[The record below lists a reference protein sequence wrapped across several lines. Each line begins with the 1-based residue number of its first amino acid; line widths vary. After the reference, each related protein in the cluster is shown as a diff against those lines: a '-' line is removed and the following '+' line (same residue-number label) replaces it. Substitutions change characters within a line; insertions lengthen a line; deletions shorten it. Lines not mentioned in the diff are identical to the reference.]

1 MADVAENLNALH
13 KTVYNDGVPELVPNI
28 AVLQKDIKFE
38 PGKKTGD
45 YFEAA
50 VRLAL
55 PNGFTH
61 EVSDGTAGVYS
72 LNDAKAGTQKKAKVY
87 GYQTVLRDQLS
98 YDDAAKAAGGK
109 QAYKEGTSFFFE
121 GMQQAARKRAETQL
135 LYGGS
140 SIGEVLTYTGGD
152 PSVVIKL
159 AEWAPGIWSG
169 MLGAEI
175 DVHSGSTSTVRGSVT
190 IAAIDIENRKLTL
203 SGTVTGCAANDKIYF
218 KGAYG
223 KEMTGVHG
231 ILTNTGSLFNISA
244 ATYELWKANNVAITG
259 ALSFKA
265 VKKAIAK
272 AVGKGLMEDVNLY
285 VNPLG
290 WDDLAEDISSLR
302 TTDKGDIKRV
312 EIGHEEIVYVSQNGK
327 TIIKPHAMV
336 KEGYAYG
343 LCMPTW
349 HRIGA
354 CDFQMGVPGVDE
366 GNVFFH
372 LASKAGFEA
381 RGFMNQAIY
390 SESPGKSFYISGI
403 VNTTA

>member
-1 MADVAENLNALH
+1 MADVAENLNAIH
-13 KTVYNDGVPELVPNI
+13 KTVFAEGVPELVPNI
-28 AVLQKDIKFE
+28 AIIQKDIPYE
-38 PGKKTGD
+38 PGKKIGD

-61 EVSDGTAGVYS
+61 EVSDGSAGVYT

-98 YDDAAKAAGGK
+98 YDDAAKAVGSKA
-109 QAYKEGTSFFFE
+109 AYKDGTAFFFAGIQE
-121 GMQQAARKRAETQL
+121 SARKRKETML
-135 LYGGS
+135 LYGGVG
-140 SIGEVLTYTGGD
+140 IGEIQTYTGGD

-190 IAAIDIENRKLTL
+190 IAGIDIENRKLTL
-203 SGTVTGCAANDKIYF
+203 SGTVSGAAANDKIYF

-223 KEMTGVHG
+223 KEILG
-231 ILTNTGSLFNISA
+231 IHKILSNTGTLMNIDASLF
-244 ATYELWKANNVAITG
+244 ELWKSPTLAITG
-259 ALSFKA
+259 SLSFKA
-265 VKKAIAK
+265 VKKTIAK
-272 AVGKGLMEDVNLY
+272 SVGKGLMEDVNLY

-290 WDDLAEDISSLR
+290 WDDLAEDISNLR
-302 TTDKGDIKRV
+302 STDKNDIRRV
-312 EIGHEEIVYVSQNGK
+312 EIGHEEIIYVSQNGK
-327 TIIKPHAMV
+327 TTIKAHPMV
-336 KEGYAYG
+336 KEGFAYG
-343 LCMPTW
+343 MCMPTW

-354 CDFQMGVPGVDE
+354 CDFQLGVPGVDE

-372 LASKAGFEA
+372 LPTKAGFEA

-403 VNTTA
+403 VNTTT

>member
-13 KTVYNDGVPELVPNI
+13 RTVYAKGVPELVPGI
-28 AVLQKDIKFE
+28 AILQQDLKYE
-38 PGKKTGD
+38 PAKKIGD
-45 YFEAA
+45 YFESA

-72 LNDAKAGTQKKAKVY
+72 LNDVKAGTQKKAKVY
-87 GYQTVLRDQLS
+87 GYQSVLRDHMA
-98 YDDAAKAAGGK
+98 YDDAAKAVGSEA
-109 QAYKEGTSFFFE
+109 AYKSGTAFFFS
-121 GMQQAARKRAETQL
+121 GMQQSGRKRLETQL
-135 LYGGS
+135 LYGGVG
-140 SIGEVLTYTGGD
+140 IGEVLTYTSGD

-159 AEWAPGIWSG
+159 AEWAPGIWTG

-175 DVHSGSTSTVRGSVT
+175 DVMSGSTSTVRGSVT
-190 IAAIDIENRKLTL
+190 IAGIDIESRKLTL
-203 SGTVTGCAANDKIYF
+203 SGTVASCAAGDKIYF
-218 KGAYG
+218 KGAYA
-223 KEMTGVHG
+223 KELLGVHK
-231 ILTNTGSLFNISA
+231 IMSNSGSLFNIDA
-244 ATYELWKANNVAITG
+244 GTYELWKANNLAITG

-285 VNPLG
+285 VNPGG
-290 WDDLAEDISSLR
+290 WDDLAEDISNLR
-302 TTDKGDIKRV
+302 TIEKGEVKRV

-327 TIIKPHAMV
+327 TVIKSHPMV

-343 LCMPTW
+343 MCMPTW

-354 CDFQMGVPGVDE
+354 CDFQMGIPGVDD
-366 GNVFFH
+366 GKPFFH
-372 LASKAGFEA
+372 IATKAGWEA
-381 RGFMNQAIY
+381 RAFMNQAIY
-390 SESPGKSFYISGI
+390 SETPGKSFYISGI